1 MKNKKR
7 DQKPKGI
14 CDVREFDDAIDRF
27 AYNMKDAFR
36 RSPESA
42 GITYVAV
49 RGFNFACEM
58 GRRVGRDPNTRDALT
73 AIAET
78 LVQVGLSA
86 LHGNDTPA
94 TEPGVVSSVTLGGPT
109 EQVDINWRPVDKPRR
124 GRPRGK
130 KLPKGCIVQGVSR

>member
-1 MKNKKR
+1 MKDKKR

-73 AIAET
+73 AIADT
-78 LVQVGLSA
+78 LVSVGLSA
-86 LHGNDTPA
+86 LHGGEPA
-94 TEPGVVSSVTLGGPT
+94 SDPGTVSSVTFGGPT
-109 EQVDINWRPVDKPRR
+109 ELVDVNWQPAPRR
-124 GRPRGK
+124 KPGRPRGGK
-130 KLPKGCIVQGVSR
+130 NKI